1 MKSKPTPSIVAAEM
15 RRHAESRLRDGRK
28 GQQSKAE
35 VPKSAADTRRL
46 LHELQVYQ
54 IELEMQNEELR
65 KTRDEMET
73 ERDKYSDL
81 YDFAPVGYLT
91 LDREGTISEA
101 NLAGASLLG
110 VARAA
115 LVKRRFGAF
124 VSPMDRSAFAA
135 FLQQV
140 FKSKAR
146 EECDVRL
153 LLKGTDAVVVR
164 IRAIASGNG
173 YACQM
178 AMSDITERKLAEEKM
193 LESEERFR
201 VMANAMPQLAWI
213 ARPDGHIFWYNQ
225 RWYDYTGTIPKQMEG
240 WGWQSVHDAVEL
252 PKVLKRWKASLA
264 TGEPFDMT
272 FPLRGADGIFR
283 SFLTRVIPMKNA
295 ADRVVQWFG
304 TNTDV
309 TEQKLADD
317 KVRVSETRYRRL
329 FETAHDGV
337 LVLDPATRKI
347 TDANPFMS
355 QLLGYPHRQLVG
367 KELFEIGLFK
377 DESASREMFRKLKLT
392 HIVRYEDLPL
402 KSGDGR
408 HHEVEVV
415 ANLYMENGHAV
426 IQCNIRDISAR
437 KQVERELF
445 EKARLLDLSHDAI
458 IVRDMEGHIRYW
470 NHGAEELYGWSRHEV
485 LGKVSHILLQT
496 EFLVPLEQITEQL
509 HRSNRWIGE
518 LVHTTRDGRRLTVLA
533 RKTLDRDQHGNPASV
548 LENISDITERKKAEE
563 AVRVAGERFHF
574 MAKSMPQKIFTATAT
589 GEVDYFNQQW
599 MEFTGLTFEEIRDWG
614 WTQFIHPDDLEE
626 NLRLWKR
633 SVETGEY
640 FEMEHRFRR
649 HDGEYRWHVTRA
661 HAMRDAEGKITMWIG
676 SNTDIHNMM
685 EAQEEL
691 IEAEA
696 QLADRAVHLEAL
708 VAERTHDLTA
718 AHIQL
723 LTDADERK
731 RLETEIASTIESER
745 ARLGQELHDGLV
757 QELTG
762 IGMMMHVL
770 AQALTKS
777 SPKRAS
783 EASRLCLML
792 EQSHGN
798 ARDLAKSFY
807 PVELEQYGLVAAL
820 EEIAQRAEKQ
830 SGISCVVQADENAAA
845 PAKDAITSV
854 QLFRIA
860 QEAVQ
865 NACKHAQ
872 ATEIL
877 IYLSKRGGAW
887 LLTVKDNGTG
897 LPDNRLKDGG
907 MGLRIMQYRA
917 RIIGGKL
924 SVSNAEDGG
933 VIVSC
938 SAPAGDTD
946 KVPAGK
952 IRKRLKS

>member
-1 MKSKPTPSIVAAEM
+1 M
-15 RRHAESRLRDGRK
+15 
-28 GQQSKAE
+28 
-35 VPKSAADTRRL
+35 
-46 LHELQVYQ
+46 
-54 IELEMQNEELR
+54 
-65 KTRDEMET
+65 
-73 ERDKYSDL
+73 
-81 YDFAPVGYLT
+81 
-91 LDREGTISEA
+91 
-101 NLAGASLLG
+101 
-110 VARAA
+110 
-115 LVKRRFGAF
+115 
-124 VSPMDRSAFAA
+124 
-135 FLQQV
+135 
-140 FKSKAR
+140 
-146 EECDVRL
+146 
-153 LLKGTDAVVVR
+153 
-164 IRAIASGNG
+164 
-173 YACQM
+173 
-178 AMSDITERKLAEEKM
+178 
-193 LESEERFR
+193 
-201 VMANAMPQLAWI
+201 
-213 ARPDGHIFWYNQ
+213 
-225 RWYDYTGTIPKQMEG
+225 
-240 WGWQSVHDAVEL
+240 
-252 PKVLKRWKASLA
+252 
-264 TGEPFDMT
+264 
-272 FPLRGADGIFR
+272 
-283 SFLTRVIPMKNA
+283 
-295 ADRVVQWFG
+295 
-304 TNTDV
+304 
-309 TEQKLADD
+309 
-317 KVRVSETRYRRL
+317 
-329 FETAHDGV
+329 
-337 LVLDPATRKI
+337 
-347 TDANPFMS
+347 
-355 QLLGYPHRQLVG
+355 
-367 KELFEIGLFK
+367 
-377 DESASREMFRKLKLT
+377 
-392 HIVRYEDLPL
+392 
-402 KSGDGR
+402 
-408 HHEVEVV
+408 
-415 ANLYMENGHAV
+415 
-426 IQCNIRDISAR
+426 
-437 KQVERELF
+437 
-445 EKARLLDLSHDAI
+445 
-458 IVRDMEGHIRYW
+458 
-470 NHGAEELYGWSRHEV
+470 

-548 LENISDITERKKAEE
+548 LENISDITERKRAEAALRLSNERFDIAVKCSHAVLWQQDLELRFTWLHNPAPGIDGSDAVGKRDEDLLERAEDAAVIVGLKREVLRSGAFMRREYFTQIQGVIRCFVVLMEPLRDAAGLIIGLTGAAIDITERKHTEMALQESERQFRALALASSEVIYRMSADWSSMLPLDGRHLVPSSDQPLADWAWLDKNVPPDEHPRVRQAINKAIAQKTLFELEHRIRRPDGSIGWALSRAVPILDENENVITWFGAVSDITERKAAEE
-563 AVRVAGERFHF
+563 AVRAAGERFRF
-574 MAKSMPQKIFTATAT
+574 LAESMPQKIFTATAR
-589 GEVDYFNQQW
+589 GEVDYYNQQW
-599 MEFTGLTFEEIRDWG
+599 FEFTGLTFEEIRNWG
-614 WTQFIHPDDLEE
+614 WTRFIHPDDLEE
-626 NLRLWKR
+626 NVRLWKR
-633 SVETGEY
+633 AIETGDYIEI
-640 FEMEHRFRR
+640 EHRFRR
-649 HDGEYRWHVTRA
+649 HDGQYRWHVSRA

-723 LTDADERK
+723 LTEADERK

-777 SPKRAS
+777 APKRAS
-783 EASRLCLML
+783 EARRLCLML

-798 ARDLAKSFY
+798 ARDLAKCFY

-830 SGISCVVQADENAAA
+830 SGVSCVVQADENAAA
-845 PAKDAITSV
+845 PVKDAIKSV

-877 IYLSKRGGAW
+877 ICLSKRDGAW
-887 LLTVKDNGTG
+887 LLTVKDNGMG
-897 LPDNRLKDGG
+897 LLDNGRKDGG